1 MRETAVT
8 FMGGWGSADPNPM
21 DGWDL
26 PAECFCTMQAEQLCA
41 AANDQGL
48 LASFERGLGTHVL
61 TISWPDPSD

>member
-26 PAECFCTMQAEQLCA
+26 PADCFCTMQAEHLCA
-41 AANDQGL
+41 AADEQGL
-48 LASFERGLGTHVL
+48 SASFEKGPGAYVL
-61 TISWPDPSD
+61 TIFWPHASD